1 MTQGQAYSI
10 GLNSIEHYTIEQ
22 WIDLITQN
30 ELPAITSTAKM
41 LDKFA
46 NDDKSS
52 LPKLSE
58 AILHDQ
64 ALSSC
69 LLKVANNLQHMSV
82 NKVTTV
88 SRATVVLGIQTVKNI
103 CLTAKLVSSLLASNS
118 LDISVYERLTK
129 LMASSFYA
137 GMLAK
142 MMVPHY
148 SEELQEEVY
157 LAAMLYRIGE
167 TAFWSSGGEMATRLA
182 NYQAK
187 STVDFE
193 AFSKQLLGNNFSE
206 LSKCLAKTW
215 NLSDLLVKALE
226 QPETRT
232 DEVKVIFYADKLSA
246 IIAKPEGCKEDYQA
260 LLADIA
266 SIMNIS
272 EKQLLVRVDY
282 TRQQAITLLASYG
295 AEILTEHIKC
305 VPKAKDFTEVCHIQ
319 DNVTDMPSD
328 TILLN
333 GVLQLTALT
342 KTNKDINQFL
352 KVAMQCIANAY
363 GINRCSF
370 LMLDKNKS
378 KVKSRLIVGNNVE
391 PDAQP
396 IIIKVK
402 QSENVIARVINL
414 DTAMIINDYTEIR
427 WQNLITEG
435 IENIVCA
442 GQTCFVPV
450 KIAHSVIGVICFQIF
465 TKEYKLSNQHF
476 KQVCGLIEHLNLCL
490 TMIKLA

>member
-1 MTQGQAYSI
+1 MTKEYGYSI
-10 GLNSIEHYTIEQ
+10 EQYSIEQ

-41 LDKFA
+41 LDRFA

-103 CLTAKLVSSLLASNS
+103 CLTAKLVSSLLASDS
-118 LDISVYERLTK
+118 LDINVYERLTE

-142 MMVPHY
+142 MMVPNY

-167 TAFWSSGGEMATRLA
+167 TAFWSSGGEMASQLA

-187 STVDFE
+187 STADFD
-193 AFSKQLLGNNFSE
+193 AFSRQLLGNNFSE
-206 LSKCLAKTW
+206 LSKGLAKTW
-215 NLSDLLVKALE
+215 NLSDLLVKALD
-226 QPETRT
+226 QPEART
-232 DEVKVIFYADKLSA
+232 DEIKVIFYADKLSA
-246 IIAKPEGCKEDYQA
+246 IIAKPEGCKEDYQT

-266 SIMNIS
+266 GIMKIS
-272 EKQLLVRVDY
+272 EKQLLARVDY
-282 TRQQAITLLASYG
+282 TRQQASTLLTSYG
-295 AEILTEHIKC
+295 AEILTEHIKP
-305 VPKAKDFTEVCHIQ
+305 VPTARDFAEFYNPTVNTSIKS
-319 DNVTDMPSD
+319 SD
-328 TILLN
+328 TILLD
-333 GVLQLTALT
+333 GILQLTSLM
-342 KTNKDINQFL
+342 KTNRDFNSFL
-352 KVAMQCIANAY
+352 QLAMQCITDAY

-370 LMLDKNKS
+370 LMLDKDKS
-378 KVKSRLIVGNNVE
+378 SVKSRLIVGNNVE
-391 PDAQP
+391 PNTQP
-396 IIIKVK
+396 VLVKVK
-402 QSENVIARVINL
+402 QSDNVIARVITS
-414 DTAMIINDYTEIR
+414 DTAVLINDYKEVR
-427 WQNLITEG
+427 WQNLITED
-435 IENIVCA
+435 IEDIVSS

-450 KIAHSVIGVICFQIF
+450 KIANSVIGVICLQFLI
-465 TKEYKLSNQHF
+465 KEYKLSKQNF
-476 KQVCGLIEHLNLCL
+476 RQVCGLVEHLNMCL
-490 TMIKLA
+490 TMLKLV

>member
-1 MTQGQAYSI
+1 MTKEYGYSI
-10 GLNSIEHYTIEQ
+10 EQYSIEQ

-41 LDKFA
+41 LDRFA

-118 LDISVYERLTK
+118 LDINVYERLTE

-142 MMVPHY
+142 MMVPNY

-167 TAFWSSGGEMATRLA
+167 TAFWSSGGEMASQLA

-187 STVDFE
+187 STADFD

-206 LSKCLAKTW
+206 LSKGLAKTW
-215 NLSDLLVKALE
+215 NLSDLLVKALD
-226 QPETRT
+226 QPEART
-232 DEVKVIFYADKLSA
+232 DEIKVIFYADKLSA
-246 IIAKPEGCKEDYQA
+246 IIAKPEGCKEDYQT

-266 SIMNIS
+266 GIMKIS
-272 EKQLLVRVDY
+272 EKQLLARVDY
-282 TRQQAITLLASYG
+282 TRQQASTLLTSYG
-295 AEILTEHIKC
+295 AEILTEHIKP
-305 VPKAKDFTEVCHIQ
+305 VPTARDFAEFYNPTVNTSIKS
-319 DNVTDMPSD
+319 SD
-328 TILLN
+328 TILLD
-333 GVLQLTALT
+333 GILQLTSLM
-342 KTNKDINQFL
+342 KTNRDFNSFL
-352 KVAMQCIANAY
+352 QLAMQCITDAY

-370 LMLDKNKS
+370 LMLDKDKS
-378 KVKSRLIVGNNVE
+378 SVKSRLIVGNNVE
-391 PDAQP
+391 ANTQP
-396 IIIKVK
+396 VLVKVK
-402 QSENVIARVINL
+402 HSDNVIARVITS
-414 DTAMIINDYTEIR
+414 DTAVLINDYKEVR
-427 WQNLITEG
+427 WQNLITED
-435 IENIVCA
+435 IEDIVSS

-450 KIAHSVIGVICFQIF
+450 KIANSVIGVICLQILI
-465 TKEYKLSNQHF
+465 KEYTLSKQNF
-476 KQVCGLIEHLNLCL
+476 RQVCGLVEHLNMCL
-490 TMIKLA
+490 TMLKLV

>member
-1 MTQGQAYSI
+1 MTKEYGYSI
-10 GLNSIEHYTIEQ
+10 EQYSIEQ

-41 LDKFA
+41 LDRFA

-103 CLTAKLVSSLLASNS
+103 CLTAKLVSSLLASDS
-118 LDISVYERLTK
+118 LDINVYERLTE

-142 MMVPHY
+142 MMVPNY

-167 TAFWSSGGEMATRLA
+167 TAFWSSGGEMASQLA

-187 STVDFE
+187 STADFD
-193 AFSKQLLGNNFSE
+193 AFSRQLLGNNFSE
-206 LSKCLAKTW
+206 LSKGLAKTW
-215 NLSDLLVKALE
+215 NLSDLLVKALD
-226 QPETRT
+226 QPEART
-232 DEVKVIFYADKLSA
+232 DEIKVIFYADKLSA
-246 IIAKPEGCKEDYQA
+246 IIAKPEGCKEDYQT

-266 SIMNIS
+266 GIMKIS
-272 EKQLLVRVDY
+272 EKQLLARVDY
-282 TRQQAITLLASYG
+282 TRQQASTLLTSYG
-295 AEILTEHIKC
+295 AEILTEHIKP
-305 VPKAKDFTEVCHIQ
+305 VPTARDFAEFYNPTVNTSIKS
-319 DNVTDMPSD
+319 SD
-328 TILLN
+328 TILLD
-333 GVLQLTALT
+333 GILQLTSLM
-342 KTNKDINQFL
+342 KTNRDFNSFL
-352 KVAMQCIANAY
+352 QLAMQCIIDAY

-370 LMLDKNKS
+370 LMLDKDKS
-378 KVKSRLIVGNNVE
+378 SVKSRLIVGNNIE
-391 PDAQP
+391 PNTQP
-396 IIIKVK
+396 VLVKVK
-402 QSENVIARVINL
+402 QSDNVIARVITS
-414 DTAMIINDYTEIR
+414 DTAVLINDYKEVR
-427 WQNLITEG
+427 WQNLITED
-435 IENIVCA
+435 IEDIVSS

-450 KIAHSVIGVICFQIF
+450 KIANSVIGVICLQFLI
-465 TKEYKLSNQHF
+465 KEYKLSKQNF
-476 KQVCGLIEHLNLCL
+476 RQVCGLVEHLNMCL
-490 TMIKLA
+490 TMLKLV

>member
-1 MTQGQAYSI
+1 MTKEYGYSI
-10 GLNSIEHYTIEQ
+10 EQYSIEQ

-41 LDKFA
+41 LDRFA

-103 CLTAKLVSSLLASNS
+103 CLTAKLVSSLLASDS
-118 LDISVYERLTK
+118 LDINVYERLTE

-142 MMVPHY
+142 MMVPNY

-167 TAFWSSGGEMATRLA
+167 TAFWSSGGEMASQLA

-187 STVDFE
+187 STADFD

-206 LSKCLAKTW
+206 LSKGLAKTW
-215 NLSDLLVKALE
+215 NLSDLLVKALD
-226 QPETRT
+226 QPEART
-232 DEVKVIFYADKLSA
+232 DEIKVIFYADKLSA
-246 IIAKPEGCKEDYQA
+246 IIAKPEGCKEDYQT

-266 SIMNIS
+266 GIMKIS
-272 EKQLLVRVDY
+272 EKQLLARVDY
-282 TRQQAITLLASYG
+282 TRQQASTLLTSYG
-295 AEILTEHIKC
+295 AEILTEHIKP
-305 VPKAKDFTEVCHIQ
+305 VPTARDFAEFYNPTVNTSIKS
-319 DNVTDMPSD
+319 SD
-328 TILLN
+328 TILLD
-333 GVLQLTALT
+333 GILQLTSLM
-342 KTNKDINQFL
+342 KTNRDFNSFL
-352 KVAMQCIANAY
+352 QLAMQCITDAY

-370 LMLDKNKS
+370 LMLDKDKS
-378 KVKSRLIVGNNVE
+378 SVKSRLIVGNNVE
-391 PDAQP
+391 PNTQP
-396 IIIKVK
+396 VLVKVK
-402 QSENVIARVINL
+402 HSDNVIARVITS
-414 DTAMIINDYTEIR
+414 DTAVLINDYKEVR
-427 WQNLITEG
+427 WQNLITED
-435 IENIVCA
+435 IEDIVSS

-450 KIAHSVIGVICFQIF
+450 KIANSVIGVICLQFLI
-465 TKEYKLSNQHF
+465 KEYKLSKQNF
-476 KQVCGLIEHLNLCL
+476 RQVCGLVEHLNMCL
-490 TMIKLA
+490 TMLKLV